1 MTVSERVTQ
10 MLGNQLIAIAE
21 KDSMIEQL
29 QSQNAELQT
38 ELEQL
43 KAKKPKEPKTA

>member
-10 MLGNQLIAIAE
+10 MLGNQLIALAE

-29 QSQNAELQT
+29 QIKIAEL
-38 ELEQL
+38 E
-43 KAKKPKEPKTA
+43 AKQEKQPKEDGASTT